1 MSKRLKA
8 SLSLLLVSIIWG
20 LAFLYQKDG
29 GDNIGGFTY
38 NASRYLLATLSL
50 LFFLGFDKK
59 KEYKSYIL
67 GLLCGL
73 ILFAA
78 SMFQQYGVQLTD
90 YTGKAGFLTDLY
102 IVVVPLFSLLNKEK
116 IPANKWLGLLLCV
129 IGIYF
134 LCMNKKLTLNIGDS
148 LLILCAVFFAFQ
160 IVFIDKFAKEVSTI
174 RFAIGQ
180 YLAVSILSW
189 IFAFAFEHP
198 QINSII
204 SNSESIIFGGLLS
217 ITIGYTVQIYA
228 QKDLDSITASLLM
241 SLESLFCILFSSI
254 ILKETMQARNYLGC
268 IFTFAGIIITQ
279 VDLKQIGKQTKQD

>member
-1 MSKRLKA
+1 MSRRFKA
-8 SLSLLLVSIIWG
+8 SLGLLLVSVIWG

-29 GDNIGGFTY
+29 GDNIGSFTY
-38 NASRYLLATLSL
+38 NASRYLLATISL

-59 KEYKSYIL
+59 KNNKSYVL
-67 GLLCGL
+67 GLVCGL

-102 IVVVPLFSLLNKEK
+102 IVVVPLLGLLNKEK
-116 IPANKWLGLLLCV
+116 IESNKWFGLLLCV

-134 LCMNKKLTLNIGDS
+134 LCVNQKLTFNIGDI
-148 LLILCAVFFAFQ
+148 LLILCAIFFAFQ
-160 IVFIDKFAKEVSTI
+160 IVFIDKFAKDVSTI

-189 IFAFAFEHP
+189 IFAFCIEQP
-198 QINSII
+198 QLHAII
-204 SNSESIIFGGLLS
+204 SNSESIIFGGILS

-228 QKDLDSITASLLM
+228 QKDLDSLTASLLM

-254 ILKETMQARNYLGC
+254 ILKETMTTKNYIGC
-268 IFTFAGIIITQ
+268 IFTFIGIIITQ
-279 VDLKQIGKQTKQD
+279 IDLKKLKHKA

>member
-1 MSKRLKA
+1 MSKRIKA
-8 SLSLLLVSIIWG
+8 SLSLILVSIIWG

-38 NASRYLLATLSL
+38 NASRYLLATVSL
-50 LFFLGFDKK
+50 LFFLGFDQKK
-59 KEYKSYIL
+59 GFKSYLL
-67 GLLCGL
+67 GLICGL

-102 IVVVPLFSLLNKEK
+102 IVVVPLFSLINKEK
-116 IPANKWLGLLLCV
+116 IESNKWFGLLLCV

-134 LCMNKKLTLNIGDS
+134 LCMNQKLTLNIGDS

-160 IVFIDKFAKEVSTI
+160 IVFIDRFAKDVSTI

-189 IFAFAFEHP
+189 IFAFLFEQP
-198 QINSII
+198 SIFSIFNNSQ
-204 SNSESIIFGGLLS
+204 SIIFGGLLS
-217 ITIGYTVQIYA
+217 ITVGYTVQISA

-241 SLESLFCILFSSI
+241 SLESLFCILFTSL
-254 ILKETMQARNYLGC
+254 ILKETMHVRNYIGC
-268 IFTFAGIIITQ
+268 IFTFLGIIITQ
-279 VDLKQIGKQTKQD
+279 IDLKQISNKAK